1 MSLLIISFLAG
12 MLSVLAPCVLP
23 VLPVILWSSLG
34 TNKRYRPI
42 IIVLSLMFFIVF
54 FTVILKVSTVFI
66 NIPESFWTYF
76 SAVIIILYGITLVWP
91 VLWDKLSIYIWLN
104 RANELSDKASK
115 VEWLRWDILLGA
127 SLGPIFA
134 SCSPTY
140 AILLSLV
147 FPKSFALWL
156 VYTSVYALGFGILLL
171 IVAYSGRTLIRKLNP
186 LANSE
191 WWFKKILGIILII
204 TWVMIASW
212 FIKKVQVWL
221 LESGFWDSGVIE
233 NKLLQ
238 NSSLLWKKNQN
249 SWSQNINNIYDQN
262 NTWDSKAINSPYL
275 NSNYSAPDIK
285 WLTNWTNNSWYNS
298 LNELKW
304 KVVLIDFWT
313 YSCINCIRT
322 LETMKKRDAAY
333 SWQWLV
339 IIWVHAPEFQFEKN
353 IDNVRKAIKDFD
365 IKYPVAQDNNFATW
379 SSFENHYRPAK
390 YLIDRDGNVRYTHF
404 GEWNYPETEKAIQT
418 LLWSSGSI
426 VSTDKISNRN
436 WPVTPET
443 YLGTNRRSNYSQSMT
458 PEANQRWLEWNRNS
472 NDENIYLTGNTWWS
486 ISINAQWSETNLVM
500 WSDSWQ
506 TISASIYI
514 DDKFLQKI
522 QISEYKLYNLYKS
535 DISWLHKIK
544 VIFDKW
550 WLTAFAY
557 TFG

>member
-238 NSSLLWKKNQN
+238 NSNLLWKKNQN
-249 SWSQNINNIYDQN
+249 SWSQNINNIYDKN
-262 NTWDSKAINSPYL
+262 NTWDSKAINSP
-275 NSNYSAPDIK
+275 
-285 WLTNWTNNSWYNS
+285 
-298 LNELKW
+298 
-304 KVVLIDFWT
+304 
-313 YSCINCIRT
+313 
-322 LETMKKRDAAY
+322 
-333 SWQWLV
+333 
-339 IIWVHAPEFQFEKN
+339 
-353 IDNVRKAIKDFD
+353 
-365 IKYPVAQDNNFATW
+365 
-379 SSFENHYRPAK
+379 
-390 YLIDRDGNVRYTHF
+390 
-404 GEWNYPETEKAIQT
+404 
-418 LLWSSGSI
+418 
-426 VSTDKISNRN
+426 
-436 WPVTPET
+436 
-443 YLGTNRRSNYSQSMT
+443 
-458 PEANQRWLEWNRNS
+458 
-472 NDENIYLTGNTWWS
+472 
-486 ISINAQWSETNLVM
+486 
-500 WSDSWQ
+500 
-506 TISASIYI
+506 
-514 DDKFLQKI
+514 
-522 QISEYKLYNLYKS
+522 
-535 DISWLHKIK
+535 
-544 VIFDKW
+544 
-550 WLTAFAY
+550 
-557 TFG
+557 